1 MSNRNSQ
8 APAPI
13 RFLFENSIFL
23 ISGAVLA
30 LAWANIDA
38 DNYHRFVNYDFRT
51 LWAAGEAD
59 AIQQPLSR
67 PAGGHEPSLGD
78 EREAHHSGASG
89 TGSVRSKPRRSTT
102 QSTLAATG

>member
-51 LWAAGEAD
+51 LLAAGDAD
-59 AIQQPLSR
+59 TIQQPLSR
-67 PAGGHEPSLGD
+67 PAGGHEQSLGD

-89 TGSVRSKPRRSTT
+89 TGSGRNRGRSTT